1 MTAATPDE
9 FLLAFH
15 ARHAGLTARAFGGG
29 RSADGRSS
37 YDLLAGVP
45 RSGDAVLDLGCGD
58 GFLLERLVARGF
70 PPASLTGVDMSEH
83 ELAAARARPAL
94 AGARLVHARAQA
106 LPLPDASV
114 DCVLSHLAYMLMT
127 DIESVTAHVARVLRP
142 GGTFATITG
151 GGPPDD
157 DRDGFTLFL
166 RLFRDAYAAVAA
178 PAPRLGDKRTRH
190 ADGIA
195 ALLTP
200 DFRVTES
207 VHDLHFD
214 DTAERVWDVV
224 GTVYEMFTMTPAA
237 IAELRRAF
245 LAAAGPGTV
254 PCTMR
259 LRLVTAVSAPT

>member
-1 MTAATPDE
+1 MTGVTPDD

-29 RSADGRSS
+29 RCADGRSS
-37 YDLLAGVP
+37 YDLLADVP
-45 RSGDAVLDLGCGD
+45 RVGDTVLDLGCGD

-94 AGARLVHARAQA
+94 AGARLVRARAQA

-114 DCVLSHLAYMLMT
+114 DVVLSHLAYMLMT
-127 DIESVTAHVARVLRP
+127 DIEAVTAHVARVLRP

-157 DRDGFTLFL
+157 DRDGFALFL
-166 RLFRDAYAAVAA
+166 RLFRDACASATER
-178 PAPRLGDKRTRH
+178 APRLGDRRTRH
-190 ADGIA
+190 ADGVA
-195 ALLTP
+195 ALLP
-200 DFRVTES
+200 PGFRVTETI
-207 VHDLHFD
+207 HDIRFD

-224 GTVYEMFTMTPAA
+224 GTVYEMFTMTPDAVA
-237 IAELRRAF
+237 DLRRAF

-259 LRLVTAVSAPT
+259 LRLVTAVHDLR